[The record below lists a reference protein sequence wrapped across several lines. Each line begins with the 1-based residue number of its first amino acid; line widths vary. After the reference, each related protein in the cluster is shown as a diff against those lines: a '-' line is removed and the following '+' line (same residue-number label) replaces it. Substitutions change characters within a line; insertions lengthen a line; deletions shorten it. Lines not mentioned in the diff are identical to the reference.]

1 MADPKEL
8 ATCDSVCRMIFARCD
23 AFPRLKDTCID
34 PLCLAGGPAD
44 GDAPRDTAMPPA
56 PTSADDIP
64 RGALVL
70 RGPVKQLQVVGL
82 VTQKG
87 KAVAAAERFKP
98 LLGRCKW
105 VPEEDL
111 AGALDGV
118 QGVEGLQER
127 RRTYDPSRQFI
138 FILVAEF
145 ASGDVSCQ
153 HHTVTGQRGV
163 EDRGP
168 CEYVTD
174 HGRTRSAQMPKFGYA
189 GSLRPHRVTPDRPL
203 PDHIPRT
210 DYYTTGQAEKER
222 QSDARNTPP
231 VLRATASSACTVCV
245 NVALTVSVF
254 GAPLGRCFRRR
265 RSRRCAASASSDARS
280 STPLT
285 ASCVRA

>member
-1 MADPKEL
+1 M
-8 ATCDSVCRMIFARCD
+8 VRI
-23 AFPRLKDTCID
+23 
-34 PLCLAGGPAD
+34 
-44 GDAPRDTAMPPA
+44 APRARRRQHSAST
-56 PTSADDIP
+56 PTRRVP
-64 RGALVL
+64 FRQPGATGV
-70 RGPVKQLQVVGL
+70 GPTTRPGPMLW
-82 VTQKG
+82 
-87 KAVAAAERFKP
+87 AA
-98 LLGRCKW
+98 C
-105 VPEEDL
+105 
-111 AGALDGV
+111 V

-203 PDHIPRT
+203 PDNIPRT